1 VNSASNAPVCIE
13 HHPRLHAAVRTKDYL
28 FSQLIPYIG
37 NKRKL
42 LPLIAEGIALC
53 GERGDVRSGARSD
66 AGGRCFVDL
75 FAGSTVVSR
84 LAKAMG
90 FHVVANDWEPYSYQI
105 ARATVALNRPPAFEA
120 LGGAAA
126 ALDLLNRLPPL
137 EGYVATHLCP
147 RSDEAPDVEN
157 ERLFFTRA
165 NGMRI
170 DAVGEQIAA
179 WERAGLLSG
188 DERAYLLAPLVYAVS
203 YVSNTSGVFKGF
215 HRGWGGRTG
224 TALYR
229 ILSDLTLRPPVLH
242 DNGLAN
248 LALRE
253 DAQTLAGSLKERL
266 ASAGLA
272 EIGERPAVVYIDPPY
287 NQHPY
292 GSNYHVLNT
301 VVLWD
306 KPPLNPRIRVD
317 GRKVEKSAIRK
328 DWRTQRRSPYNSAAG
343 ALPAFRKLTAA
354 LDADWILASYS
365 TDGNMPL
372 EGLLAALADRG
383 TLTVLKRRYK
393 RYRVSTPRM
402 SPKSH
407 NVEFLAVVDTR
418 GKSSVASVGELATSI
433 RAAEEG

>member
-1 VNSASNAPVCIE
+1 LHVCIE
-13 HHPRLHAAVRTKDYL
+13 HNPRLHAAVRTRDYL

-53 GERGDVRSGARSD
+53 QTRGGDGARRG
-66 AGGRCFVDL
+66 AFVDL

-84 LAKAMG
+84 LAKTMG
-90 FHVVANDWEPYSYQI
+90 FRVLANDWEPYSHQI
-105 ARATVALNRPPAFEA
+105 ALGTVALNRPPAFES
-120 LGGAAA
+120 LGGPEA

-137 EGYVATHLCP
+137 EGYVAKHLCP
-147 RSDEAPDVEN
+147 RRDDAPDVEN

-170 DAVGEQIAA
+170 DAIGEQVAA
-179 WERAGLLSG
+179 WDRAGRLTDG
-188 DERAYLLAPLVYAVS
+188 ERAYLLAPLLYAVS

-215 HRGWGGRTG
+215 HRGWGGKTG

-242 DNGLAN
+242 DNGLVN
-248 LALRE
+248 LALRQ
-253 DAQTLAGSLKERL
+253 DAQVLAGSLKDAL
-266 ASAGLA
+266 
-272 EIGERPAVVYIDPPY
+272 GERPAIVYIDPPY

-301 VVLWD
+301 VALWD
-306 KPPLNPRIRVD
+306 KPPLNPCIRVG
-317 GRKVEKSAIRK
+317 GRKVDKSAIRK
-328 DWRTQRRSPYNSAAG
+328 DWRTQRRSPYNFVAAAG
-343 ALPAFRKLTAA
+343 GAFGSLVAGI
-354 LDADWILASYS
+354 DADWILASYS

-372 EGLLAALADRG
+372 EDVLSALAGRG
-383 TLTVLKRRYK
+383 ALSVLTRRYK

-407 NVEFLAVVDTR
+407 NVEFLAVVNTR
-418 GKSSVASVGELATSI
+418 GRSSAAKVDELAAGI
-433 RAAEEG
+433 RAAEIGERLEERG